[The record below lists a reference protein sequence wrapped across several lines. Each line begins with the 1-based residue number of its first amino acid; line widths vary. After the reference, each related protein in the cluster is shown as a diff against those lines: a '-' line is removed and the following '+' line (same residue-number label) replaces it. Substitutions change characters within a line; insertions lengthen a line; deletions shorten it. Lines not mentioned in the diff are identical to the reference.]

1 MEKQTYGLNPE
12 KLPTVGEWFSN
23 NIGLLI
29 GMIIFFSILV
39 FVVWTILDKEKKS
52 GFWKKFLTSLTVGFF
67 ITTLFFVYKVV
78 IIGLSKL

>member
-12 KLPTVGEWFSN
+12 KLPTVGEWFSD

-29 GMIIFFSILV
+29 GMIIFFSVLV
-39 FVVWTILDKEKKS
+39 FGVWTILDKEKKS
-52 GFWKKFLTSLTVGFF
+52 GFWTKFLTSLTVGFF

-78 IIGLSKL
+78 IIGLSRL

>member
-1 MEKQTYGLNPE
+1 
-12 KLPTVGEWFSN
+12 
-23 NIGLLI
+23 
-29 GMIIFFSILV
+29 MIIFFSALV

-78 IIGLSKL
+78 IIGLSRL